1 MLTPLVLLSK
11 LRNVCPLPRHT
22 SPPEWPH
29 FTSTM
34 PAIPP
39 IALCLTLIAI
49 FLRLLAS
56 PFHSNNVFVE
66 PSLHDVLLPKDSHIS
81 SAGILLLTAHPD
93 DECFFFGPTLTAL
106 LSQENQPGI
115 NDDPFSV
122 APRVY
127 SLCLSVGDADG
138 LGELRR
144 NEFEKSWDV
153 MGVPRDR
160 RWLLDHE
167 CVFV

>member
-1 MLTPLVLLSK
+1 
-11 LRNVCPLPRHT
+11 
-22 SPPEWPH
+22 
-29 FTSTM
+29 M

-39 IALCLTLIAI
+39 IALCLALIAV

-66 PSLHDVLLPKDSHIS
+66 PSPLHDVLLPKDSQIS

-106 LSQENQPGI
+106 LSQKNQPGT
-115 NDDPFSV
+115 NDDPFYV

-144 NEFEKSWDV
+144 NEFGKSWDV
-153 MGVPRDR
+153 MGIPEDR

-167 CVFV
+167 CVFVRLFKYFSAQRIQRAQG

>member
-1 MLTPLVLLSK
+1 MCVRP
-11 LRNVCPLPRHT
+11 PRHT
-22 SPPEWPH
+22 CALEWPH
-29 FTSTM
+29 STATM

-39 IALCLTLIAI
+39 IALCLAIIAV

-56 PFHSNNVFVE
+56 PLYSNNVFVE
-66 PSLHDVLLPKDSHIS
+66 WSPLHDALLPKDSHTS
-81 SAGILLLTAHPD
+81 SAGVLLLTAHPD

-106 LSQENQPGI
+106 LSQDNQPGT
-115 NDDPFSV
+115 NDDPSSV

-153 MGVPRDR
+153 MGIPRDR
-160 RWLLDHE
+160 RWLFDHE
-167 CVFV
+167 CVFI